1 MAYTALII
9 AILALWVSCTALY
22 LLSRDHT
29 ALVKSVINSLEEP
42 DGSHLGDD
50 STLSGDEITLASQ
63 SIVADDLAEELE
75 AITNSDEYEWNIEKK
90 AIDEGKA
97 VEWS

>member
-22 LLSRDHT
+22 LLFRDHT

-42 DGSHLGDD
+42 DEPHIGAV
-50 STLSGDEITLASQ
+50 STLSGDEISPAEE
-63 SIVADDLAEELE
+63 LAEELE
-75 AITNSDEYEWNIEKK
+75 AITTPDFVEYEREKELIEQ
-90 AIDEGKA
+90 GKA

>member
-1 MAYTALII
+1 MAYTALVI

-22 LLSRDHT
+22 LLFRDHT

-42 DGSHLGDD
+42 DGSHIGDI
-50 STLSGDEITLASQ
+50 STLSGDETQ
-63 SIVADDLAEELE
+63 SVVAEELAEELE

>member
-50 STLSGDEITLASQ
+50 STLSGDETQ
-63 SIVADDLAEELE
+63 SAVAVELAEELE

>member
-1 MAYTALII
+1 MAYTALVI

-50 STLSGDEITLASQ
+50 STLSGDETQ
-63 SIVADDLAEELE
+63 SGVAEELAEELE

>member
-1 MAYTALII
+1 MAYTALVI

-29 ALVKSVINSLEEP
+29 ALVKSVINSLEE
-42 DGSHLGDD
+42 DVGSHIGDV
-50 STLSGDEITLASQ
+50 STHSEVETQ
-63 SIVADDLAEELE
+63 SAVAEELAEELE

>member
-1 MAYTALII
+1 MAYTALVI

-50 STLSGDEITLASQ
+50 STLSGDETQ
-63 SIVADDLAEELE
+63 SAVAEELAEELE